1 VGKLASG
8 DPQKKHTPREARGK
22 KYGYKPGHMMG
33 KAFIGEDSARS
44 AEKKNFLGKPKLG
57 SSEGFSDRPGLGK
70 SKETPREA
78 REKKYEFCHQ
88 LFLRIHRFSVGAR
101 SWSFWH
107 VLSRCSPG
115 KTD

>member
-1 VGKLASG
+1 MGKPKYSNSVRGAQGEPFCFVGKLASG

-44 AEKKNFLGKPKLG
+44 AEKNNFLGKPKLG

-70 SKETPREA
+70 NKETPREA
-78 REKKYEFCHQ
+78 REKNM
-88 LFLRIHRFSVGAR
+88 
-101 SWSFWH
+101 SFAIN
-107 VLSRCSPG
+107 SS
-115 KTD
+115 